1 MGNNK
6 YCHVEGYALVN
17 FGRFSGENSFWP
29 NCTPELQSVFLNMF
43 DLGYQ

>member
-29 NCTPELQSVFLNMF
+29 NCTPEYMHTERLFSREHS
-43 DLGYQ
+43 